1 MWVVEM
7 VGTTGFKSAYEMA
20 KLEVWEFLPYVD
32 EWVKYL
38 VVGENKEIKSKLKAR
53 LLLVKEMGFDI
64 EKRLKAKLRDGTFF

>member
-20 KLEVWEFLPYVD
+20 QERVWEFLPYVD

-64 EKRLKAKLRDGTFF
+64 EKRLKAKLKAGEL

>member
-20 KLEVWEFLPYVD
+20 QERVWEFLPYVD
-32 EWVKYL
+32 EWVKML
-38 VVGENKEIKSKLKAR
+38 ISDISKERKSQIKAR

-64 EKRLKAKLRDGTFF
+64 EKRLKAKLKDGTFF